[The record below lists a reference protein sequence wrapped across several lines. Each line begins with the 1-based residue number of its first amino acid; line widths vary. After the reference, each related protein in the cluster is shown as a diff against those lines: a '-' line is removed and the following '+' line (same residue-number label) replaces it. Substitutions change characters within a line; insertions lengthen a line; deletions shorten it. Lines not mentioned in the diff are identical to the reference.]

1 MHDVG
6 TSWNGTSVVHEV
18 TMENHHKF
26 SLEKSIGVPP
36 SGEAGLQLPPHTA
49 STGLQPEGPD
59 PYRDTRDASYIS
71 GNAERRPCK
80 MGDVDSEWAD
90 AFLPGD
96 DHVYSHWSLGES
108 DMQSLFVEMHENDYI
123 EALDIAMSNLAAGP
137 RAQIPPENCYYSN
150 RTKKNGGGET
160 RRFV

>member
-18 TMENHHKF
+18 TMVNHYEF
-26 SLEKSIGVPP
+26 SLEESIGVPP

-71 GNAERRPCK
+71 GNAERRP
-80 MGDVDSEWAD
+80 
-90 AFLPGD
+90 
-96 DHVYSHWSLGES
+96 
-108 DMQSLFVEMHENDYI
+108 
-123 EALDIAMSNLAAGP
+123 
-137 RAQIPPENCYYSN
+137 
-150 RTKKNGGGET
+150 
-160 RRFV
+160 